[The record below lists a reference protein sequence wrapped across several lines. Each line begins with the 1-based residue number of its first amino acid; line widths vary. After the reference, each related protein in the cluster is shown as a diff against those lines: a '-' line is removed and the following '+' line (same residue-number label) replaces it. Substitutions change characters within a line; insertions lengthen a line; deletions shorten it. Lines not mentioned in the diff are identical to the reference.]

1 MISLNTK
8 AISTP
13 RRGDLW
19 LVNLDPTIGA
29 EIKKT
34 RPAVVV
40 STDAV
45 GKLPLKLIAPI
56 TEWKASF
63 TNSIWLVGINPDN
76 HNGLKKAS
84 AVDTLQVRGVDTKR
98 LTEKLGV
105 VAAAT
110 MQEIAAAIASI
121 VEYE

>member
-1 MISLNTK
+1 MNTK